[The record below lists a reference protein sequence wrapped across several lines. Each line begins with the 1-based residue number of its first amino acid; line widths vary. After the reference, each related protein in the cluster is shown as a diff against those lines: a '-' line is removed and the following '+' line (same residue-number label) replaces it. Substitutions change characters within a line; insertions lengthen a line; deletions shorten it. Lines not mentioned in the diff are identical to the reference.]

1 MSKEKRIKNLYSIF
15 RTIIQLGFFFLFY
28 MLALNYITPYK
39 KATIIPITV
48 PVLISLRS
56 HLSSMAGSLTF
67 IQYMLSLPL
76 FPWVPLASIL
86 IIGIIIGRL
95 LCGWACP
102 FGFIQDLLSRL
113 SKEKIRISQQNH
125 NKYIKIKFVFLGIT
139 LFVSFILALSLHLD
153 ANNELKRALGSFA
166 EGIFYTISPN
176 ETFFG
181 DLPSLLTQISTGSLN
196 LNISNYLLYFNLIF
210 LIFILIGAF
219 KIPRFWCRY
228 LCPLGGFLGL
238 IAKCSLLGI
247 RRDLTKCDRC
257 MKCVKVCPM
266 QIKIL
271 ELPWEKFTDT
281 ECTLCVECI
290 EECPNDALKLK
301 I

>member
-28 MLALNYITPYK
+28 MLAFNYITPYIK
-39 KATIIPITV
+39 TSIIPITV

-56 HLSSMAGSLTF
+56 NLSSMAGSLTF

-76 FPWVPLASIL
+76 FPWIPLASIL
-86 IIGIIIGRL
+86 IIGVIIGRL

-153 ANNELKRALGSFA
+153 ANNELKRALGPFA

-181 DLPSLLTQISTGSLN
+181 DLPGLLAQASTGSLN

-210 LIFILIGAF
+210 LIFTLIGAF
-219 KIPRFWCRY
+219 KIPRFWCKY
-228 LCPLGGFLGL
+228 LCPLGGFLGI

>member
-56 HLSSMAGSLTF
+56 NLSSMAGSLTF

-76 FPWVPLASIL
+76 FPWIPLASIL

>member
-1 MSKEKRIKNLYSIF
+1 
-15 RTIIQLGFFFLFY
+15 
-28 MLALNYITPYK
+28 
-39 KATIIPITV
+39 
-48 PVLISLRS
+48 
-56 HLSSMAGSLTF
+56 
-67 IQYMLSLPL
+67 MLSLPL
-76 FPWVPLASIL
+76 FPWIPLASIL
-86 IIGIIIGRL
+86 LIGVIIGRF

-153 ANNELKRALGSFA
+153 ANNELKRALGPFA

-181 DLPSLLTQISTGSLN
+181 DLPGLLAQASTGSLN

-210 LIFILIGAF
+210 LIFTLIGAF
-219 KIPRFWCRY
+219 KIPRFWCKY
-228 LCPLGGFLGL
+228 LCPLGGFLGI

>member
-76 FPWVPLASIL
+76 FPWIPLASIL
-86 IIGIIIGRL
+86 IIGVIIGRL